1 MTTFTNGAIVIMEI
15 KNVEVIRGPIHE
27 FLSMSLY
34 FFLEKIHDD
43 HVSDIIN
50 GFLEVI
56 SDTVLNPEKNEKLKE
71 GYSKLLDK

>member
-1 MTTFTNGAIVIMEI
+1 MA
-15 KNVEVIRGPIHE
+15 
-27 FLSMSLY
+27 LY

-50 GFLEVI
+50 SFVDVI
-56 SDTVLNPEKNEKLKE
+56 SDCDTVLNPEKNEKLKE

>member
-1 MTTFTNGAIVIMEI
+1 MA
-15 KNVEVIRGPIHE
+15 
-27 FLSMSLY
+27 LY

-56 SDTVLNPEKNEKLKE
+56 SDIVLNPEKNEKLKE